1 MNIIEIYRDGIKCSY
16 SFIIS
21 IFSFVILFSFV
32 KFKREKNELIQIE
45 DENLRHHSDFKMTIC
60 IRQGMGR
67 GKVASQCGHAVLGA
81 YKKAIKRHPKMV
93 EAWERS
99 GQAKVVLKVSFK
111 ELLESER
118 RAKEK
123 NITSC
128 LIKDAGRTQI
138 AAGEY
143 TAIAIGPG
151 PSELIDEITG
161 EYKLL

>member
-1 MNIIEIYRDGIKCSY
+1 MLN
-16 SFIIS
+16 
-21 IFSFVILFSFV
+21 V
-32 KFKREKNELIQIE
+32 KLPSRLLT
-45 DENLRHHSDFKMTIC
+45 DL
-60 IRQGMGR
+60 GMGR

-93 EAWERS
+93 EDWEKS
-99 GQAKVVLKVSFK
+99 GQAKIVLKVSLE

-161 EYKLL
+161 KYKLL

>member
-1 MNIIEIYRDGIKCSY
+1 
-16 SFIIS
+16 
-21 IFSFVILFSFV
+21 
-32 KFKREKNELIQIE
+32 
-45 DENLRHHSDFKMTIC
+45 
-60 IRQGMGR
+60 MGK

-81 YKKAIKRHPKMV
+81 YKKAIRKHPKIV

-99 GQAKVVLKVSFK
+99 GQAKVVLKVCSE
-111 ELLESER
+111 ELFESEK

-123 NITSC
+123 NVTTC

-138 AAGEY
+138 APGEY